1 MATKGYMRKPGARQ
15 PRKRTAIFTEGEV
28 TEVEYL
34 KYLVSRL
41 GIPKELVEFFPS
53 EHTDPKGL
61 VNDAVAAKDLNRSR
75 AKRKKEG
82 LIENWWVLVDT
93 ECGRD
98 GLAEAVQ
105 KAKSN
110 KIWLGFCDP
119 SIEFWLLLHFRCT
132 TQSFGSVKELIK
144 QLKKELPG
152 YDEGNKHPN
161 METLFPRLPKA
172 LNHASKLRKNHT
184 WQGYGSPRADVDLL
198 VEELN
203 CQANRGGELF
213 ERNEPSWNDL
223 SMHHCGFN

>member
-110 KIWLGFCDP
+110 KIWLG
-119 SIEFWLLLHFRCT
+119 
-132 TQSFGSVKELIK
+132 
-144 QLKKELPG
+144 
-152 YDEGNKHPN
+152 
-161 METLFPRLPKA
+161 
-172 LNHASKLRKNHT
+172 
-184 WQGYGSPRADVDLL
+184 
-198 VEELN
+198 
-203 CQANRGGELF
+203 
-213 ERNEPSWNDL
+213 
-223 SMHHCGFN
+223 

>member
-110 KIWLGFCDP
+110 KIWLGFAIPASSSGCCFIFGTLP
-119 SIEFWLLLHFRCT
+119 SLSE
-132 TQSFGSVKELIK
+132 
-144 QLKKELPG
+144 
-152 YDEGNKHPN
+152 
-161 METLFPRLPKA
+161 
-172 LNHASKLRKNHT
+172 ASKNSSSSSRKSFLVT
-184 WQGYGSPRADVDLL
+184 MRETSIRIWKRCSP
-198 VEELN
+198 
-203 CQANRGGELF
+203 
-213 ERNEPSWNDL
+213 
-223 SMHHCGFN
+223 GFQKR